1 MSPRSLTSP
10 FVEQYRRYRTAGKK
24 LNSKIVDAMVSE
36 AVLTTAARDLHLGQD
51 KRLMFDNESEP
62 DVLMDYALYE
72 ILQDGQT
79 LIERYTIERGGSNR
93 VERDLLEVMLKA
105 KTGLFRVEQVLAS
118 RYQLNLQE
126 IVGGNRRLSMTD
138 LNFSQFAIDNYVLFF
153 RPIELPEL
161 TMTSGVAFVFPAK
174 MERELIEHWQQWDRS
189 ERYAKYFK
197 LYKSK
202 GVQVEYR

>member
-1 MSPRSLTSP
+1 
-10 FVEQYRRYRTAGKK
+10 
-24 LNSKIVDAMVSE
+24 MVSE
-36 AVLTTAARDLHLGQD
+36 AVLTTAARDLHLGLD

-105 KTGLFRVEQVLAS
+105 RTGLFRVEQVLAS

-126 IVGGNRRLSMTD
+126 IAGGNRRLSMTD